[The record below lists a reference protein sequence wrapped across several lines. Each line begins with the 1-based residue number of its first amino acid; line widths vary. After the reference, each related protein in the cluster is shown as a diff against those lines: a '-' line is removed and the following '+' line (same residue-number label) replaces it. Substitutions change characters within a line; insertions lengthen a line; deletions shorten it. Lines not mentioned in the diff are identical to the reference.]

1 MKRFFHEDLEEDPNV
16 NLTPLIDIVFVI
28 LMAFM
33 IAMPLIKIDSISLA
47 PGTSSHSPLQQHEL
61 TQPEI
66 KVFRNHTI
74 TLNDAPVSLQ
84 ELRSQLTIMRTQN
97 SQMIPLLLQDGD
109 TTFKLYQ
116 EIKSTIE
123 EAGFQELHIAL
134 KN

>member
-1 MKRFFHEDLEEDPNV
+1 MKRFLHEDLEEDPSV

-33 IAMPLIKIDSISLA
+33 IAMPLIKIDTISLA
-47 PGTSSHSPLQQHEL
+47 KGTSSHQPLNQQESK
-61 TQPEI
+61 PAEI

-74 TLNDAPVSLQ
+74 TLNDVPISLQ
-84 ELRSQLTIMRTQN
+84 ELRSQLLVIHTQHPLT
-97 SQMIPLLLQDGD
+97 IPLLLQDGD
-109 TTFKLYQ
+109 TAFKLYQ
-116 EIKSTIE
+116 EIKSIIE